1 MRRPP
6 ARLVAAAL
14 AVYPPHVR
22 ERYGEEIA
30 DLLDHSPR
38 PWRDLTNVAWNATLE
53 RIGSVRRAPLRPYA
67 ARMGAL
73 LSAPMLFY
81 VALMVGRPVSAILS
95 GVLGALVGQG
105 SVNVSGDGG
114 LQTSSEDGP
123 FIAAAAVVVAVIAT
137 LGVLTARLWT
147 DALRLP
153 ALPVVVPA
161 MLVLGAAGTIVAPL
175 TLNTLVNLPLDTAFD
190 PEWVAVPV
198 STVVWWAL
206 LTALVTRHRALI
218 RRGRTTAAW
227 LVVVAATTV
236 TPLTSLAIHMLA
248 AGPHAPVTFLLITG
262 FTPLA
267 TVCTPFAFALMR
279 VAHRQ
284 GVTA

>member
-1 MRRPP
+1 VSRPP

-30 DLLDHSPR
+30 ELLDHSPR

-53 RIGSVRRAPLRPYA
+53 RIGSVRRAPLGPYA
-67 ARMGAL
+67 VRMGAL

-81 VALMVGRPVSAILS
+81 VALMVGMPVSAILS
-95 GVLGALVGQG
+95 GVLGALVGRG

-114 LQTSSEDGP
+114 LQASSEDSM
-123 FIAAAAVVVAVIAT
+123 FIAAAAVVVTAIAI
-137 LGVLTARLWT
+137 LGALTARLWT

-161 MLVLGAAGTIVAPL
+161 MLVLGAAGTTVALL
-175 TLNTLVNLPLDTAFD
+175 TFNMIANLPFDNAFN

-198 STVVWWAL
+198 SAVVWWIL
-206 LTALVTRHRALI
+206 LTALVTRYRALI
-218 RRGRTTAAW
+218 RHGRTTAGW
-227 LVVVAATTV
+227 LVGAAATAA
-236 TPLTSLAIHMLA
+236 TPVMCLTIHVLA
-248 AGPHAPVTFLLITG
+248 AGPNAPVSLLLMTG
-262 FTPLA
+262 LTPLA

-279 VAHRQ
+279 VAHRW
-284 GVTA
+284 GITA